1 NPPSPGAYGHSRC
14 KASAFLAAKNGGRR
28 PPLPLPASG
37 ARGNPWRERFLAH
50 SSAHPARTAAAKARV
65 RLRGGA
71 AKMVHMSLYA
81 LQKLIR
87 DVNRKPA
94 CREAFFQSAEKFAA
108 GYDLAQPEREALI
121 KRDVGA
127 LYAMG
132 VHGLLL
138 RPFTL
143 L

>member
-1 NPPSPGAYGHSRC
+1 MLGAPPSTT
-14 KASAFLAAKNGGRR
+14 
-28 PPLPLPASG
+28 G
-37 ARGNPWRERFLAH
+37 ARWN
-50 SSAHPARTAAAKARV
+50 
-65 RLRGGA
+65 RL
-71 AKMVHMSLYA
+71 MSLYA

-94 CREAFFQSAEKFAA
+94 CREAYFGSAATFAQS
-108 GYDLAQPEREALI
+108 YDLTEDERTALV
-121 KRDVGA
+121 DMNVNQ

-143 L
+143 LHKMPEPDYLRAIRGD

>member
-1 NPPSPGAYGHSRC
+1 
-14 KASAFLAAKNGGRR
+14 
-28 PPLPLPASG
+28 
-37 ARGNPWRERFLAH
+37 
-50 SSAHPARTAAAKARV
+50 
-65 RLRGGA
+65 
-71 AKMVHMSLYA
+71 MSLYA

-94 CREAFFQSAEKFAA
+94 CREAYFKSAATFAD
-108 GYDLAQPEREALI
+108 GYDLTEDERSALI
-121 KRDVGA
+121 DMDIGA

-143 L
+143 LRQMPEPQYLEAIRGE

>member
-1 NPPSPGAYGHSRC
+1 MAP
-14 KASAFLAAKNGGRR
+14 RR
-28 PPLPLPASG
+28 W
-37 ARGNPWRERFLAH
+37 ARLRLRK
-50 SSAHPARTAAAKARV
+50 RTATMAA
-65 RLRGGA
+65 
-71 AKMVHMSLYA
+71 MSLYA

-94 CREAFFQSAEKFAA
+94 CREAFFQSAETFAA
-108 GYDLAQPEREALI
+108 GYELAQSEREALI
-121 KRDVGA
+121 RRDVRA

-143 L
+143 LHKMPEPDYLKAIRGE

>member
-1 NPPSPGAYGHSRC
+1 MGP
-14 KASAFLAAKNGGRR
+14 
-28 PPLPLPASG
+28 
-37 ARGNPWRERFLAH
+37 
-50 SSAHPARTAAAKARV
+50 
-65 RLRGGA
+65 
-71 AKMVHMSLYA
+71 MSLYA

-94 CREAFFQSAEKFAA
+94 CREAYFQSAEKFAEP
-108 GYDLAQPEREALI
+108 YDLAPEEREALM
-121 KRDVGA
+121 RMDVGR

-143 L
+143 LRQMPEPDYLKAIRGE

>member
-1 NPPSPGAYGHSRC
+1 LQNSRDLR
-14 KASAFLAAKNGGRR
+14 ALAI
-28 PPLPLPASG
+28 
-37 ARGNPWRERFLAH
+37 ARWRGQNA
-50 SSAHPARTAAAKARV
+50 PKV
-65 RLRGGA
+65 C
-71 AKMVHMSLYA
+71 HMSVYA

-94 CREAFFQSAEKFAA
+94 CRDAFFASAEKFSEDYELTA
-108 GYDLAQPEREALI
+108 PEREALL
-121 KRDVGA
+121 KRDVRA

-143 L
+143 LHKMPEPDYLRAIRGE

>member
-1 NPPSPGAYGHSRC
+1 
-14 KASAFLAAKNGGRR
+14 
-28 PPLPLPASG
+28 
-37 ARGNPWRERFLAH
+37 
-50 SSAHPARTAAAKARV
+50 
-65 RLRGGA
+65 
-71 AKMVHMSLYA
+71 MSLYA

-94 CREAFFQSAEKFAA
+94 CRDAYFQSAEKFAET
-108 GYDLAQPEREALI
+108 YDLGDDERVALVSMN
-121 KRDVGA
+121 VGA

-143 L
+143 LRNMPEPDYLKAIRGE

>member
-1 NPPSPGAYGHSRC
+1 
-14 KASAFLAAKNGGRR
+14 
-28 PPLPLPASG
+28 
-37 ARGNPWRERFLAH
+37 
-50 SSAHPARTAAAKARV
+50 
-65 RLRGGA
+65 
-71 AKMVHMSLYA
+71 MSLYA

-94 CREAFFQSAEKFAA
+94 CREAYFASAAAFAQS
-108 GYDLAQPEREALI
+108 YDLTEDERAALI
-121 KRDVGA
+121 GKDVGR

-143 L
+143 LQQMPEPDYLKAIRGE